1 MIPNSGVCRYSGIVK
16 ALFALTLAAAAAGLF
31 GAEADALRIDR
42 QIRER
47 HMPHAGV
54 LNPVYASPD
63 SDEIVSYSRCGDS
76 AIWTGHYLAA
86 QAYRYNVTH
95 SDEAL
100 DNIRAALHGIRI
112 LFDVTGNDTLAR
124 CAFPEDAWYAADVLS
139 EEREHGAFT
148 GIVDGAK
155 WVYIGDVSRDQ
166 WVGVYFGLTA
176 TWNLVD
182 HPEIRAII
190 RWLAVRGANSLLK
203 RNWILRDP
211 NGSIT
216 TTFWGR
222 AEQQLMIL
230 KLVRRLDEDHFTGNY
245 RSMSW
250 TLAPETIV
258 PISLEVQAPYTSYFK
273 FNLDYLSMYGLLTSG
288 DNSYLRANY
297 EKAWDILRR
306 TTDDHQNAFFDLIAH
321 AIDGPDA
328 RRDAGIRTML
338 DAWLERPMRDDW
350 FDLRFEVPLCA
361 EDRAC
366 DPVPVQRRI
375 PTDFIWQRS
384 PFQVL
389 GGGYGRIETAGID
402 YVLPYWMAR
411 YHKVVNE

>member
-1 MIPNSGVCRYSGIVK
+1 MIPNSGVCQYPGIVRG
-16 ALFALTLAAAAAGLF
+16 LLVLMAGAVLF
-31 GAEADALRIDR
+31 GAEADAVRIDR

-95 SDEAL
+95 SDQAL

-190 RWLAVRGANSLLK
+190 RWLAVRGANALLK

-321 AIDGPDA
+321 AVDGPDE
-328 RRDAGIRTML
+328 RRDAGIRAML
-338 DAWLERPMRDDW
+338 DAWLERPLRDEW
-350 FDLRFEVPLCA
+350 FDLRQEVTLCA

-402 YVLPYWMAR
+402 YILPYWMAR
-411 YHKVVNE
+411 YHKIVNE

>member
-1 MIPNSGVCRYSGIVK
+1 
-16 ALFALTLAAAAAGLF
+16 
-31 GAEADALRIDR
+31 
-42 QIRER
+42 
-47 HMPHAGV
+47 
-54 LNPVYASPD
+54 
-63 SDEIVSYSRCGDS
+63 
-76 AIWTGHYLAA
+76 
-86 QAYRYNVTH
+86 
-95 SDEAL
+95 
-100 DNIRAALHGIRI
+100 
-112 LFDVTGNDTLAR
+112 
-124 CAFPEDAWYAADVLS
+124 
-139 EEREHGAFT
+139 
-148 GIVDGAK
+148 VDGAK

-190 RWLAVRGANSLLK
+190 RWLAVRGANALLK
-203 RNWILRDP
+203 HNWILRDP

-366 DPVPVQRRI
+366 DPAPVQRRI

-402 YVLPYWMAR
+402 YILPYWMAR
-411 YHKVVNE
+411 YHKIVNE